1 MNRSHL
7 KMLLS
12 FIILV
17 AGAALS
23 IYGFTIG
30 GWFHIFF
37 GGGIAVII
45 LAIVLYIKR
54 TRWGYWWAMLT
65 GKKHIET
72 FVHHD
77 AQDYDS
83 MNREPNLRRGR
94 ALEKIAV
101 GLIWI
106 VSLGGQI
113 LMPFLGFELMAM
125 IAAIAVIGALCIFI
139 IKKILAY
146 YEFKEHAT
154 ERHVILDYVDLSGN
168 DGELFFEDA
177 KFSKRLIVDA
187 DSLVR
192 VIDSIDKQLT
202 TMRTERTAAGE
213 AALKQLPDDIR
224 EMIEKVQKL
233 AGDPEAIELAI
244 KDRIKASTIIRRFYR
259 VGIDQDV
266 DFDYTEEETI
276 RRAVIAGDEKEEATT
291 KSATTESAT
300 AEKNGKKKSKKIM
313 PSETIQQLHK
323 QSSRHLVCRL
333 CGEPLIKSEKDG
345 FFFKCSLCNVD
356 TNSTNVLD
364 GPVYEPHTY
373 MLYPGGSLKR
383 RCILIFPVKLN
394 DALDPEAKLRVRFNY
409 ESFMANAHYIRT
421 IKIGPLKEVLYDG
434 EYVDGIPVELPDG
447 ISTLDSEVPVFIA
460 TDFDYAEK
468 RRLAGLQMVKP
479 PALIEYFIR
488 LVKAII
494 QVSIMGRK
502 LEDKEIEI
510 SKLHESRH
518 RIRAMYESLRVERE
532 MDQPTIL
539 PDVRSPESQ
548 QIPKKQ
554 KPLRKLQALGIAI
567 IFFGLGALATWFAL
581 PALGWTVIPPEVAAA
596 VTALLNGYSWNYS
609 SNAPRAILLWS
620 TLLFVALAAAVTMF
634 FVDNKKLKLCLLGLT
649 CLFLLAGILCFMFI
663 PTEVI
668 FL

>member
-1 MNRSHL
+1 MNRPTL
-7 KMLLS
+7 KLILS
-12 FIILV
+12 FLIL
-17 AGAALS
+17 AGGAALS
-23 IYGFTIG
+23 IYGFSIG

-37 GGGIAVII
+37 GGGIAIII

-72 FVHHD
+72 FIRHD

-94 ALEKIAV
+94 ALEKLAV

-113 LMPFLGFELMAM
+113 LMPFLGFELMAI
-125 IAAIAVIGALCIFI
+125 IAAVAVVAALCIFI
-139 IKKILAY
+139 LKKILGY

-154 ERHVILDYVDLSGN
+154 ERHVVLDYVDLAGN
-168 DGELFFEDA
+168 DGELFFADA
-177 KFSKRLIVDA
+177 RFSSRLIVDA

-202 TMRTERTAAGE
+202 TMRTEQTAAGE

-233 AGDPEAIELAI
+233 AGDPDGIELAI
-244 KDRIKASTIIRRFYR
+244 KDRVKASKIIRRFYR

-266 DFDYTEEETI
+266 QFDYTEEETI
-276 RRAVIAGDEKEEATT
+276 RRAVIAGDDEEETKDEK
-291 KSATTESAT
+291 S
-300 AEKNGKKKSKKIM
+300 GKKKSKTKTM
-313 PSETIQQLHK
+313 PSETTKQLHK

-333 CGEPLIKSEKDG
+333 CGEPLKKSEKDG
-345 FFFKCSLCNVD
+345 FFFKCPLCDVD
-356 TNSTNVLD
+356 TNATNVLD
-364 GPVYEPHTY
+364 GPIYEPHMY
-373 MLYPGGSLKR
+373 MLYPGGSLKA

-409 ESFMANAHYIRT
+409 ESFMAMAHYIRT

-434 EYVDGIPVELPDG
+434 ELIDGIRVELPDG

-539 PDVRSPESQ
+539 PDVRSPEAIP
-548 QIPKKQ
+548 IPKKQ
-554 KPLRKLQALGIAI
+554 KPLRKLQALGIAV

-581 PALGWTVIPPEVAAA
+581 PALGWTVIPPAAAAA
-596 VTALLNGYSWNYS
+596 VTALLNGLNFTGDTSYV
-609 SNAPRAILLWS
+609 PTPFLLWS
-620 TLLFVALAAAVTMF
+620 TFLYIALIAGVTMF
-634 FVDNKKLKLCLLGLT
+634 FVGNKKLKLCLLGVT
-649 CLFLLAGILCFMFI
+649 CLLLLAGILCFMFI
-663 PTEVI
+663 PAEVI